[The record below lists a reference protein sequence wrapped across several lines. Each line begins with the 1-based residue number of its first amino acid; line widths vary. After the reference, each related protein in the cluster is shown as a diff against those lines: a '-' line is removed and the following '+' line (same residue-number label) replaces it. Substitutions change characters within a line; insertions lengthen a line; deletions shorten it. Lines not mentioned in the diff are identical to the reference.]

1 MHINRSV
8 LSQQHRVQRY
18 AAASDAF
25 GFFNQLTSPDLL
37 DTLESTLPDHRE
49 RLFPP
54 TETLSMFL
62 AQALKPDR
70 SCHNENDIREDFGPN
85 SNTKTKSDGSV
96 VNMPGVANAHRT
108 HIHVSGQ

>member
-1 MHINRSV
+1 MHVNRSA
-8 LSQQHRVQRY
+8 LSQQHRVRHY

-54 TETLSMFL
+54 IMIFGGSPIRVAVPPMLEAIIM
-62 AQALKPDR
+62 
-70 SCHNENDIREDFGPN
+70 ENR
-85 SNTKTKSDGSV
+85 
-96 VNMPGVANAHRT
+96 
-108 HIHVSGQ
+108 